1 MPSKNTSISDETY
14 NKLKKFKGKNES
26 FTAVINRLVSS
37 ITLVEL
43 RGTISN
49 EEANDMRN
57 SIVESREARREK
69 IEKLFDRWK

>member
-1 MPSKNTSISDETY
+1 MSSKNISISDEAY

-26 FTAVINRLVSS
+26 LTAVINRMFST
-37 ITLVEL
+37 ITLFEL

-49 EEANDMRN
+49 EVANNMRD
-57 SIVESREARREK
+57 SIVESREARREH

>member
-1 MPSKNTSISDETY
+1 MPSKNISISDEAY
-14 NKLKKFKGKNES
+14 NKLKKLKGKNES

-49 EEANDMRN
+49 EEANGMRN
-57 SIVESREARREK
+57 RIEESREARREK

>member
-49 EEANDMRN
+49 EESNNMRN

-69 IEKLFDRWK
+69 IEKFFDRWK

>member
-1 MPSKNTSISDETY
+1 MSSKNISISDEAY

-26 FTAVINRLVSS
+26 FTAVINRMFST
-37 ITLVEL
+37 ITLFEL

-49 EEANDMRN
+49 EVANNMRD
-57 SIVESREARREK
+57 SIVESREARREH